1 MKYVLLALATV
12 LAVFGCIATVA
23 NFSMVFEGTA
33 SNLIAGTVALGC
45 GILVAGQ
52 VFILRALE
60 SLQTALA
67 WRNEDFA
74 AVARQVESPV
84 APAALDLAPQPL
96 ADALAPAPA
105 VIDSALH
112 KPAPFDL
119 AFAPRRDAAPELA
132 QPSPLGSDMAHAGEM
147 PYASEM
153 PHPAEEAALSAPP
166 IDTDLLLKTALGAPL
181 NVPAPPEAPVQ
192 PEEEKPAAAKT
203 FAFERAPETSPSL
216 SELWRRVSAKTPKK
230 GVPAAE
236 EPQLPPPPP
245 IVAQPAAFAPDWA
258 STHEAGH
265 AHESPGRAEQHA
277 TEAAAPFEFEAK
289 FEDVVAKSTAHEP
302 VASDWLD
309 RALADLDLPAP
320 PMAEAHVAAEAE
332 NPLDDAAAEKSSA
345 PPTAAV
351 EDEPEPP
358 SATGPSEMG
367 RYQANGTTYI
377 MFSDG
382 SIEAQTETGVYRFGS
397 MAELKAFFEEQAVVH

>member
-1 MKYVLLALATV
+1 MKYVLLALATL

-52 VFILRALE
+52 VFILRAIE

-67 WRNEDFA
+67 RRSEDFIAA
-74 AVARQVESPV
+74 AVRSEGFAAHPRQVELPV
-84 APAALDLAPQPL
+84 APAALDLPPEPL
-96 ADALAPAPA
+96 ADTLAPEPQA
-105 VIDSALH
+105 IESASH

-119 AFAPRRDAAPELA
+119 AFAPRRDAAAELA
-132 QPSPLGSDMAHAGEM
+132 QPSPIGSDMAHA
-147 PYASEM
+147 SEM
-153 PHPAEEAALSAPP
+153 LHPSEEAERSAPP
-166 IDTDLLLKTALGAPL
+166 IDTDLLLKAAMAAPL
-181 NVPAPPEAPVQ
+181 PVPPEPPVQ
-192 PEEEKPAAAKT
+192 PAEERPAAAKT

-230 GVPAAE
+230 GTPAAGE
-236 EPQLPPPPP
+236 EPQVPPPPP
-245 IVAQPAAFAPDWA
+245 IATQSAPVAPDWPG
-258 STHEAGH
+258 TLEPDR
-265 AHESPGRAEQHA
+265 AHESDDRAQQQG
-277 TEAAAPFEFEAK
+277 TQAAPAFEFETS
-289 FEDVVAKSTAHEP
+289 FQDVVPKSVHEP

-320 PMAEAHVAAEAE
+320 PQMTETHAGADK
-332 NPLDDAAAEKSSA
+332 PLDAAAEKSSA
-345 PPTAAV
+345 PPTATA
-351 EDEPEPP
+351 EAEPA
-358 SATGPSEMG
+358 SAAAGPSEMG

-397 MAELKAFFEEQAVVH
+397 MAELKTFFEEQAVVH